1 MMNALN
7 DDLVF
12 QCVNKVA
19 IMMKLHVIDIISINK
34 IKKMATFCHYLIQ
47 TLYRVNYRGLTCDGL
62 ASS

>member
-34 IKKMATFCHYLIQ
+34 IKKNGHFLSLPDSNT
-47 TLYRVNYRGLTCDGL
+47 V
-62 ASS
+62 